1 MENRKKLAKE
11 FVLFLLALSIVVW
24 LVPKVLLSSE
34 DKILQYVA
42 CSSNDGLNGFSHFS
56 NEVKCNDGSKQLW
69 K

>member
-1 MENRKKLAKE
+1 MVDKKKLAKE
-11 FVLFLLALSIVVW
+11 FVLFLLALCVVVW

-42 CSSNDGLNGFSHFS
+42 CNSNDGLKDFSHFS